1 MRIRLAVEKCISLWI
16 HHTGKRKHEILCSG
30 KHFFAE
36 FSCPIKHIVCLL
48 YTLNIKV
55 ADIKDVFKL
64 RMQMILH
71 KYNVR
76 SYNYM

>member
-1 MRIRLAVEKCISLWI
+1 MLITDTK
-16 HHTGKRKHEILCSG
+16 
-30 KHFFAE
+30 
-36 FSCPIKHIVCLL
+36 
-48 YTLNIKV
+48 N
-55 ADIKDVFKL
+55 VFKK